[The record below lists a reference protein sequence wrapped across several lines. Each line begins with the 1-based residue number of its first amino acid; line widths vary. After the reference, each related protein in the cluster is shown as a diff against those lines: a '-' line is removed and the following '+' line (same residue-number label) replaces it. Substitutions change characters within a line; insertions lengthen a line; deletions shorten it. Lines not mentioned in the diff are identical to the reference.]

1 MLKNPLNFEI
11 MTPQSVG
18 LAGNRL
24 TVGKLSGRRGL
35 QSKLKDLGFT
45 LSRARRSTS
54 STARPSRWPTSRRR
68 SPTPTS
74 WRSWGSRPRAPLE
87 VPTRL
92 SRSRAGASPAA
103 TAARPRA
110 TSRSRLH
117 GPRGHAAEGSGNGPV
132 DALFG
137 AVDAAVEPVLGWHP
151 RLVDYEIRAV
161 SGGED
166 AQGQVTVR
174 ARRSSDVEGAGE
186 TVTRPRP
193 LDQHHRGVA
202 RGVRPRAREAPR
214 GGARRRRRPRR
225 ATAMTVDVPRGARRD
240 PG

>member
-1 MLKNPLNFEI
+1 MSYLTGFVIQPNKAIVGRNAFAHESGIHQDGVLKNPLNFEI

-35 QSKLKDLGFT
+35 QGKLKDLGFDVDGDGAGRR
-45 LSRARRSTS
+45 LPRGHRARGRQEGGH
-54 STARPSRWPTSRRR
+54 RRR
-68 SPTPTS
+68 P
-74 WRSWGSRPRAPLE
+74 RGARRPAGRGRHAGG
-87 VPTRL
+87 PTRR

-103 TAARPRA
+103 TAAPRRA
-110 TSRSRLH
+110 TSSLALQGVSH
-117 GPRGHAAEGSGNGPV
+117 TAEGSGNGPV

-174 ARRSSDVEGAGE
+174 ARRSSD
-186 TVTRPRP
+186 
-193 LDQHHRGVA
+193 
-202 RGVRPRAREAPR
+202 
-214 GGARRRRRPRR
+214 RRR
-225 ATAMTVDVPRGARRD
+225 GRD
-240 PG
+240 R